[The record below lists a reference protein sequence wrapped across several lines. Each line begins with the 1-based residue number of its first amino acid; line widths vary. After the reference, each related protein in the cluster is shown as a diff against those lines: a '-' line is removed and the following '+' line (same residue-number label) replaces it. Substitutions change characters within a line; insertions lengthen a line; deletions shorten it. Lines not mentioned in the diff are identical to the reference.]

1 MSSPSTLCLIAQSC
15 PTLCDPMDCNPPG
28 SSVYGFSRQEYWSG
42 LPCLSPGDLPNTGIE
57 PRFPTLQVDY
67 LPSEPPGKAT
77 FDFSFLKTQW
87 IYKSYRYYLQHA
99 PEFILSLPPLLYL
112 LLLIPFKALPSSL
125 SPSSFSLLQ
134 CFLIS

>member
-1 MSSPSTLCLIAQSC
+1 MLCLVAQLCLTLCNS
-15 PTLCDPMDCNPPG
+15 MDCSLPG
-28 SSVYGFSRQEYWSG
+28 SSVHGNSPDKNSPDKGG